1 MSNKTVS
8 CYLMGGLGN
17 QLFQI
22 FTTIAYG
29 ITSQSTIIFPYSE
42 VLTTGRDRPTYWDTF
57 LAQLKSFT
65 TIKKLCL
72 YNHHDPY
79 KFVKYSEASFRYNII
94 PIVENKEIMLFGYF
108 QSYLYFEHAKQTIF
122 SMIQLDI
129 QKATI
134 CDEFAYLLTRKQVNP
149 STPIRNISMHF
160 RLGDYK
166 LNLGVHPIMPFEY
179 YSNALGQILS
189 KHDSRTIF
197 RVLYF
202 CENEDNDYVNSII
215 SLLSIS
221 YSFIEFIKVDDDIQ
235 DWKQLLI
242 MSCCNDNIIANSS
255 FSWWGAYFNS
265 NADKVVCYPKV
276 WFGEKVNNNTSD
288 LCPPTWNRI
297 VW

>member
-29 ITSQSTIIFPYSE
+29 FNSHATVLFPYSE
-42 VLTTGRDRPTYWDTF
+42 VLTTGRARPTYWDTI
-57 LAQLKSFT
+57 LAQLKSLT
-65 TIKKLCL
+65 TIKPPL
-72 YNHHDPY
+72 HT
-79 KFVKYSEASFRYNII
+79 FVKYNEPSFRYTKI
-94 PIVENKEIMLFGYF
+94 PIFDNKEIMLFGYF
-108 QSYLYFEHAKQTIF
+108 QSYLYFEHVHQTIF

-129 QKATI
+129 QKAAI
-134 CDEFAYLLTRKQVNP
+134 CVEFVNLLNHTP
-149 STPIRNISMHF
+149 TTTTTPIRNISMHF

-166 LNLGVHPIMPFEY
+166 LYPGCHPIMPFEY

-189 KHDSRTIF
+189 KHDSRTGF

-202 CENEDNDYVNSII
+202 CEHEDNECVNSVIR
-215 SLLSIS
+215 LLSVS
-221 YSFIEFIKVDDDIQ
+221 YSCIEFMKVDDDIQ

-276 WFGEKVNNNTSD
+276 WFGEQANHNTSD
-288 LCPPTWNRI
+288 LCPPTWNKI

>member
-1 MSNKTVS
+1 
-8 CYLMGGLGN
+8 MGGLGN

-29 ITSQSTIIFPYSE
+29 FNSHSTVLFPYSE
-42 VLTTGRDRPTYWDTF
+42 VLTTGRARPTYWDTI
-57 LAQLKSFT
+57 LAQLKSLT
-65 TIKKLCL
+65 TMNPSL
-72 YNHHDPY
+72 HT
-79 KFVKYSEASFRYNII
+79 FVKYNEPSFRYTKI
-94 PIVENKEIMLFGYF
+94 PIFDNKEIMLFGYF
-108 QSYLYFEHAKQTIF
+108 QSYLYFEHVHQTIF

-129 QKATI
+129 QKAAI
-134 CDEFAYLLTRKQVNP
+134 CDEFAHLLNP
-149 STPIRNISMHF
+149 VDPLTATPTPTPIRNISMHF

-166 LNLGVHPIMPFEY
+166 LYPGRHPIMPFDY

-189 KHDSRTIF
+189 KHDSRTGF

-202 CENEDNDYVNSII
+202 CEHEDNDYVNSVIH
-215 SLLSIS
+215 LLSVS
-221 YSFIEFIKVDDDIQ
+221 YSCIEFMKVDDDIQ

-265 NADKVVCYPKV
+265 NADKVVCYPKL
-276 WFGEKVNNNTSD
+276 WFGEEVNHNTSD
-288 LCPPTWNRI
+288 LCPPTWNKI